1 MTHGYNTPLLDYDI
15 AAASAED
22 RGARTPAEMGE
33 KITRKLQEASDFAQA
48 VIAYAQDIQQQYANQ
63 HRQPAERL
71 RVRDR
76 VWLNLKNVTT
86 DRPCKK
92 LDWKNAKY
100 TVLKVISNH
109 SYRLNTP
116 SGIHNVFHASL
127 LKRAAADPFPNQR
140 QDNSRPPAIIMD
152 KEEEWEV
159 ERILRRRTKGRQRQV
174 LMKWKGYLTPTWEP
188 TEALA
193 NTEAYRIFKTGG

>member
-1 MTHGYNTPLLDYDI
+1 MATSTGINPFFITHGYNASLLDYDI
-15 AAASAED
+15 TAATDSTED
-22 RGARTPAEMGE
+22 RGARTLAEMGE
-33 KITRKLQEASDFAQA
+33 KITKKLREASDFAQA
-48 VIAYAQDIQQQYANQ
+48 AIAYAQDIQQQYANQ

-71 RVRDR
+71 SVGDR

-100 TVLKVISNH
+100 TVLKVISSHN
-109 SYRLNTP
+109 YRLDTP
-116 SGIHNVFHASL
+116 PGIHNVFHASL

-152 KEEEWEV
+152 REEEWKV

-174 LMKWKGYLTPTWEP
+174 
-188 TEALA
+188 
-193 NTEAYRIFKTGG
+193 